1 MATSIRIK
9 DHWAEQRLFLRRVI
23 ASLIMVLVLSGLV
36 FARLTQLQVAG
47 YEYFSAQSQGN
58 RIRLQPVP
66 PTRGLI
72 FDRNGKVLAENI
84 PSYQLELVP
93 EQVPDIDDT
102 LTRLAELELIEA
114 ERISSLRELIRSH
127 RRFDSVPIRQ
137 RLTDEDV
144 AQFAV
149 ERLRFP
155 GVDIRARLARNY
167 PYGKSIAH
175 ALGYV
180 GGISAAEL
188 AEVNETEYAGTSQIG
203 KVSIERTYERDLHG
217 TVGHAE
223 VQVNARGRIM
233 QTLGGDPSVPGKDL
247 ILTLDIEAQQ
257 RAYDALDGRRGAVVA
272 IDPKSG
278 EVLVFV
284 SAPAFDPNA
293 ISIGMT
299 RKDYQTL
306 QTNPDRPLFNRA
318 LRGAYPPGSTIKPI
332 IALAG
337 LDQGTID
344 PEHRIYCN
352 GYYQL
357 PGKSH
362 RYRDWKREG
371 HGLVD
376 MHASIEQSCDV
387 YFYTLAREL
396 EIDPMA
402 DYLRKFGLGQRLGI
416 DMNGEK
422 SGLVPDRAWKRE
434 AFRRREDKVWFPGET
449 LIAGIGQGFLLA
461 TPLQLAHAT
470 AAIATRG
477 NRFRPQLLRGI
488 RDPVSGTTSRPNSE
502 PLAPVTI
509 KDDTQWDQIIS
520 AMNAV
525 MRGRR
530 GTARAVG
537 IDAPFT
543 MAGKSGTAQVFSV
556 AQDEEYDSEEIE
568 ERMRDHALF
577 IAFAPLED
585 PKIAVAVIVENGESG
600 SRTAAPIARTVIE
613 AYLNNADQNQTE
625 QAI

>member
-23 ASLIMVLVLSGLV
+23 AALIMVLALSGLV
-36 FARLTQLQVAG
+36 LGRLTQLQVFD

-72 FDRNGKVLAENI
+72 FDRNGKVLAENV
-84 PSYQLELVP
+84 PSYQLELIP
-93 EQVPDIDDT
+93 EQTPDIDDT
-102 LTRLAELELIEA
+102 LARLAQFKLIDA
-114 ERISSLRELIRSH
+114 ERIADLKELIRSH
-127 RRFDSVPIRQ
+127 RRFDSVPIRR
-137 RLTDEDV
+137 RLSDKDV

-167 PYGKSIAH
+167 PYGESIAH

-188 AEVNETEYAGTSQIG
+188 AAVNETEYAGTSQIG

-257 RAYDALDGRRGAVVA
+257 RAYDALNGRRGAVVA
-272 IDPKSG
+272 IDPKTG

-299 RKDYQTL
+299 RKEYQAL

-344 PEHRIYCN
+344 PDRKIYCG

-362 RYRDWKREG
+362 RYRDWKRGG

-402 DYLRKFGLGQRLGI
+402 DFLRRFGLGQRIGI
-416 DMNGEK
+416 DMTGEK
-422 SGLVPDRAWKRE
+422 SGLVPDRAWKRQ
-434 AFRRREDKVWFPGET
+434 AFKRREDKVWFPGET

-470 AAIATRG
+470 AGIAARG
-477 NRFRPQLLRGI
+477 KRFRPQLLRGI
-488 RDPVSGTTSRPNSE
+488 RDPVSGTTSRPNSD
-502 PLAPVTI
+502 PLAPVAL
-509 KDDTQWDQIIS
+509 KDEAQWDRIIS

-537 IDAPFT
+537 MDAPFT

-556 AQDEEYDSEEIE
+556 AQDEEYESEEIE

-585 PKIAVAVIVENGESG
+585 PQIAVAVIVENGESG
-600 SRTAAPIARTVIE
+600 SRTAAPIARIVIE
-613 AYLNNADQNQTE
+613 AYLSSVTQSQVE